1 MQEKNQVVLNL
12 IAIGSFILYRI
23 GIYLHVGILGLD
35 WGNVA
40 VDAAIQT
47 LGPLGGV
54 MIVILVGT
62 LILLVTFFIQISRK
76 TNVFLCWF
84 WIISLYQCA
93 INSFLQF
100 YGKPDEPINQ
110 FFKLLFPNFWY
121 PAKELFFLLI
131 SLILTYLWVKMVSK
145 DTFKKLD
152 LALISLA
159 AFLLVGGT
167 VISQVFLLS

>member
-12 IAIGSFILYRI
+12 IAIGSFILYGI

-54 MIVILVGT
+54 VIVILIGT
-62 LILLVTFFIQISRK
+62 LILLVTFFIQKTRK
-76 TNVFLCWF
+76 TNVFLSWF
-84 WIISLYQCA
+84 WILSLYQCA

-110 FFKLLFPNFWY
+110 LFKFLFPNFWY
-121 PAKELFFLLI
+121 PAKELFFLII
-131 SLILTYLWVKMVSK
+131 SLVLTYLWVKMVSK
-145 DTFKKLD
+145 DTFIKLD
-152 LALISLA
+152 LALISIA

-167 VISQVFLLS
+167 VISQLFLLS